1 MLLIKKIDCYGQL
14 ILVSCSLLSIPIF
27 YFLGLGIGLFSLG
40 CWQLISALGNTPGF
54 IHAGYKKQ
62 ILLYWTFCIVDLSLI
77 AVLFLFEYDLSETL
91 LMIIFWIAI
100 GAGVFI
106 AGYYLRIY
114 YRLIEF
120 LSLRNE
126 LDGLTKSKH

>member
-14 ILVSCSLLSIPIF
+14 ILVSCMLLSIPIF
-27 YFLGLGIGLFSLG
+27 YFLGLGIGLLLLG
-40 CWQLISALGNTPGF
+40 CWQLISAIGNTPGF
-54 IHAGYKKQ
+54 IHTGYRKQ
-62 ILLYWTFCIVDLSLI
+62 ILFYWTFCIIDLSLI
-77 AVLFLFEYDLSETL
+77 AVSFLFENDLSETL
-91 LMIIFWIAI
+91 LMIVFWISI
-100 GAGVFI
+100 GTAVFI

-114 YRLIEF
+114 YRLTDL

>member
-14 ILVSCSLLSIPIF
+14 ILVSCSLLSIQIF
-27 YFLGLGIGLFSLG
+27 YFLGLGIGLFLLG

-54 IHAGYKKQ
+54 IHTGYKKQ
-62 ILLYWTFCIVDLSLI
+62 ILLYWTFCIVNLSLI
-77 AVLFLFEYDLSETL
+77 AALFLFENDLSETL
-91 LMIIFWIAI
+91 LMIVFWIAI
-100 GAGVFI
+100 GAALFI

-114 YRLIEF
+114 YRLIDL

>member
-14 ILVSCSLLSIPIF
+14 ILVSCMLVSIPIF
-27 YFLGLGIGLFSLG
+27 YFLGLGIGLFLLG

-54 IHAGYKKQ
+54 IHTGYKKQ

-77 AVLFLFEYDLSETL
+77 AVLFLFENDLSETL

-100 GAGVFI
+100 GTALFI
-106 AGYYLRIY
+106 TGYYLRIY
-114 YRLIEF
+114 YRLIDL

-126 LDGLTKSKH
+126 LDGLTKTKH

>member
-1 MLLIKKIDCYGQL
+1 M
-14 ILVSCSLLSIPIF
+14 LLSIPIF
-27 YFLGLGIGLFSLG
+27 YFLGLGIGLFLLG

-54 IHAGYKKQ
+54 IHTGYKKQ

-77 AVLFLFEYDLSETL
+77 AVLFLFENDLSETL
-91 LMIIFWIAI
+91 LMIVFWIAI
-100 GAGVFI
+100 GAALFI

-114 YRLIEF
+114 YRLIDL